1 MNSRGDFPTLSPTR
15 ADVFGQ
21 PLARIHWQV
30 HEDDCRLFS
39 QIAELA
45 LSQWAAG
52 PLARLAVLKARDR
65 EAIKHDLVAGGGI
78 YHPAGTTRMGAR
90 AADSV
95 VDTQLR
101 VHGLDGLW
109 AVATSVFPTV
119 GGTSPSLGLMQ
130 LALRAADDIVGSVA
144 GNAQRDIAHRSEDAA
159 QPRDPGRYRPRPPRP
174 SPPRVASAPQSP
186 RLGPAVVLPR
196 GRAQAAFGTSPPP
209 RNNAGRGGVVSVP
222 ATRGS
227 APAPLAG
234 LWRSRTRTVPP
245 RLRAP

>member
-1 MNSRGDFPTLSPTR
+1 MKRIPLPGARLTLSRFSFGIASLHHLGALGKQVRHLRAAWWRFAERRVLPPGGARFELRLVTEQKPDPHNRFTLSPTES
-15 ADVFGQ
+15 DVFGQ

-45 LSQWAAG
+45 FSQWAAG
-52 PLARLAVLKARDR
+52 PLARLAALKARDR
-65 EAIKHDLVAGGGI
+65 EAIRHDLVEGGGI

-109 AVATSVFPTV
+109 AVSTSVFPTV

-130 LALRAADDIVGSVA
+130 LALRAADDIAGSIA
-144 GNAQRDIAHRSEDAA
+144 G
-159 QPRDPGRYRPRPPRP
+159 
-174 SPPRVASAPQSP
+174 SP
-186 RLGPAVVLPR
+186 
-196 GRAQAAFGTSPPP
+196 
-209 RNNAGRGGVVSVP
+209 
-222 ATRGS
+222 
-227 APAPLAG
+227 
-234 LWRSRTRTVPP
+234 
-245 RLRAP
+245 